1 MAKYSLRADLQ
12 IPETW
17 EQIVTM
23 KKPVVMFGLIS
34 GAISS
39 LMLFVTLPFI
49 DQIGFDK
56 GMIIGYTTMVVSF
69 LLVFFSIRWYREEI
83 GGGKITFA
91 RAFTVGILTTLIS
104 CVFYVVSWEIIY
116 FNFIPDFA
124 EKYASYALEKARAS
138 GASQQALE
146 TQRQQLEG
154 MAQMYKNP
162 AINAAITF
170 LEPFP
175 VGLLITLISAGILR
189 RREPGAQS
197 SGPATAQA

>member
-1 MAKYSLRADLQ
+1 
-12 IPETW
+12 
-17 EQIVTM
+17 M
-23 KKPVVMFGLIS
+23 KRRVVIFGLIS

-39 LMLFVTLPFI
+39 LMLFATVPFV
-49 DQIGFDK
+49 DQIGFDI

-69 LLVFFSIRWYREEI
+69 LLVFFSIRWYRDEI

-91 RAFTVGILTTLIS
+91 RAFAVGILTTLIS

-124 EKYASYALEKARAS
+124 EKYASYALEKARTS

-146 TQRQQLEG
+146 TQRQQLES

-189 RREPGAQS
+189 RQEPGGQS
-197 SGPATAQA
+197 SDPATAPA